1 MSRRLV
7 PWAAGVTSTCAVPAS
22 LSRVSSSV
30 RTTGTAPPAPTA
42 EATGAL
48 GDRVTSTAVTP
59 TTASSS
65 TNSAVTV

>member
-1 MSRRLV
+1 M
-7 PWAAGVTSTCAVPAS
+7 
-22 LSRVSSSV
+22 
-30 RTTGTAPPAPTA
+30 RTTGTAPPSPTA
-42 EATGAL
+42 EATGAF